1 MTLTP
6 EAWTSEFHKS
16 EDASNNH
23 SDHNPILLRC
33 GVLSPAARER
43 PFRFEAA
50 WITHEDSIMRGNCNV
65 LKGLE
70 VVRDDSIMFNR
81 NTFGNIFRRKR
92 RLEQLF
98 MDLGINNFLMLS
110 TEGRAALINVAIKK
124 EVHEAF
130 MIMDSFK
137 SPGVDER
144 RLLSIILRIQKLL
157 DGQGR
162 QPPPSQPPAATNRPA
177 TSRSRQ
183 PPAATAASRLHT

>member
-1 MTLTP
+1 MENLYR
-6 EAWTSEFHKS
+6 
-16 EDASNNH
+16 NH
-23 SDHNPILLRC
+23 SNHNPILLRC
-33 GVLSPAARER
+33 GVLSPAARET

-92 RLEQLF
+92 RLEQLLWDRWVKYRDKNTKF
-98 MDLGINNFLMLS
+98 LHTLMTDLGIDNFLMLS

-137 SPGVDER
+137 SPGVVAFQPFFLKTYIYWHLTGMMFGGWLREPFIMAV
-144 RLLSIILRIQKLL
+144 LILS
-157 DGQGR
+157 
-162 QPPPSQPPAATNRPA
+162 
-177 TSRSRQ
+177 
-183 PPAATAASRLHT
+183 